1 MNITYMKKLTTIYF
15 LLSVFISFSVKAQET
30 KKPIIKDTITDMG
43 VAVAPAMVK
52 FTTIPGY
59 SDVKYVTITN
69 DTKKPEKFKIS
80 VSDYEMDN
88 KGAVKQMPANIFNE
102 YGLSKWI
109 TISPSFVELRP
120 GEAKKIAIT
129 LAIPDSA
136 NAYRA
141 GWAMLT
147 IDEMKERQAI
157 TPKNGD
163 GKNMAMGII
172 PTFGFAVYMF
182 QNPPNVK
189 VNKLELTKLKYISN
203 DQSNNNV
210 TSRGTI
216 YASAK
221 NVGDGLGFSKMY
233 IELTNIN
240 NGYKTKLSSKQF
252 TIFPKMERN
261 FEFQLPGE
269 LPSGKYIGSVVLD
282 FGSDE
287 SLDAAEIEFEITPL
301 NPLKK

>member
-1 MNITYMKKLTTIYF
+1 MRRVSLIFSLVS
-15 LLSVFISFSVKAQET
+15 LLWGINVQAQENT
-30 KKPIIKDTITDMG
+30 KPIIKDSITDMG

-52 FTTIPGY
+52 FNTIPGY

-80 VSDYEMDN
+80 IADYDMSDR
-88 KGAVKQMPANIFNE
+88 GSVKQLPANIFHE
-102 YGLSKWI
+102 YGISKWI
-109 TISPSFVELRP
+109 TISPSFVELKA

-129 LAIPDSA
+129 LSVPDSA
-136 NAYRA
+136 SAYRA
-141 GWAMLT
+141 GWAMLI

-157 TPKNGD
+157 TPKSAD
-163 GKNMAMGII
+163 GKTMAMGII

-189 VNKLELTKLKYISN
+189 VNKLELTKLKYVSN
-203 DQSNNNV
+203 DQSNPNV

-216 YASAK
+216 HASAR

-261 FEFQLPGE
+261 FDFPLPGE
-269 LPSGKYIGSVVLD
+269 LPPGKYIGSVILD

-287 SLDAAEIEFEITPL
+287 TLDAAEIEFEITPT
-301 NPLKK
+301 NQPKK

>member
-1 MNITYMKKLTTIYF
+1 MRKAFTILGIVGLLFSTNIT
-15 LLSVFISFSVKAQET
+15 AQENS
-30 KKPIIKDTITDMG
+30 KPIIKDTITDMG

-52 FTTIPGY
+52 FNTIPGY

-69 DTKKPEKFKIS
+69 DTKKIEKFKIS
-80 VSDYEMDN
+80 IADYDMNDR
-88 KGAVKQMPANIFNE
+88 GSVKQLPTNIFHE

-109 TISPSFVELRP
+109 SISPSFIELKP
-120 GEAKKIAIT
+120 GEAKKVAIT
-129 LAIPDSA
+129 LSVPDSS

-141 GWAMLT
+141 GWAMLV

-157 TPKNGD
+157 TPKNSD

-189 VNKLELTKLKYISN
+189 VNKLELTKLKYVSN
-203 DQSNNNV
+203 DQSNANI

-216 YASAK
+216 HASAK

-261 FEFQLPGE
+261 FDFPLPGE
-269 LPSGKYIGSVVLD
+269 LPPGKYIGSVILD

-287 SLDAAEIEFEITPL
+287 TLDAAEIEFEIIAS
-301 NPLKK
+301 NPPKK

>member
-1 MNITYMKKLTTIYF
+1 MRKLITV
-15 LLSVFISFSVKAQET
+15 LSLSGFFFSINLAAQENT
-30 KKPIIKDTITDMG
+30 KSIIKDTITDMG

-52 FTTIPGY
+52 FNTIPGY
-59 SDVKYVTITN
+59 SDIKYVTITN
-69 DTKKPEKFKIS
+69 DTKKTEKFKIS
-80 VSDYEMDN
+80 IADYDMND
-88 KGAVKQMPANIFNE
+88 KGSVKQLPTNIFHE

-109 TISPSFVELRP
+109 SVSPSFVELKP
-120 GEAKKIAIT
+120 GEAKKVAIT
-129 LAIPDSA
+129 LSVPDST

-141 GWAMLT
+141 GWAMLI

-157 TPKNGD
+157 TPKSAD
-163 GKNMAMGII
+163 GKTMAMGII

-189 VNKLELTKLKYISN
+189 VNKLELTKLKYVSN
-203 DQSNNNV
+203 DQSNINV

-216 YASAK
+216 HASAR
-221 NVGDGLGFSKMY
+221 NIGDGLGFSKMY

-261 FEFQLPGE
+261 FDFPLPGE
-269 LPSGKYIGSVVLD
+269 LPPGKYIGSVILD

-287 SLDAAEIEFEITPL
+287 TLDAAEIEFEITPM
-301 NPLKK
+301 NPPKK

>member
-1 MNITYMKKLTTIYF
+1 MRKIITI
-15 LLSVFISFSVKAQET
+15 LSLSSFFFSINVIAQENA
-30 KKPIIKDTITDMG
+30 KSIIKDTITDLG

-52 FTTIPGY
+52 FNTIPGY
-59 SDVKYVTITN
+59 SDIKYVTITN
-69 DTKKPEKFKIS
+69 DTKKTEKFKIS
-80 VSDYEMDN
+80 IADYDMND
-88 KGAVKQMPANIFNE
+88 KGSVKQLPNNIFHE

-109 TISPSFVELRP
+109 SVSPSFVELKP
-120 GEAKKIAIT
+120 GEAKKVAIT
-129 LAIPDSA
+129 LSVPDSA

-141 GWAMLT
+141 GWAMLI

-157 TPKNGD
+157 TPKTSD
-163 GKNMAMGII
+163 GKSMAMGII

-189 VNKLELTKLKYISN
+189 VNKLELTKLKYVSN
-203 DQSNNNV
+203 DQSNVNV

-216 YASAK
+216 HASAK

-261 FEFQLPGE
+261 FDFPLPGE
-269 LPSGKYIGSVVLD
+269 LPPGKYIGSVILD

-287 SLDAAEIEFEITPL
+287 TLDAAEIEFEITPM
-301 NPLKK
+301 NPPKK

>member
-1 MNITYMKKLTTIYF
+1 MKKLITSLSIASI
-15 LLSVFISFSVKAQET
+15 LLCFNLSAQET
-30 KKPIIKDTITDMG
+30 NKTIIKDTITDMG

-52 FTTIPGY
+52 FNTIPGY
-59 SDVKYVTITN
+59 SNVKYVTVTN

-80 VSDYEMDN
+80 IADYDMND
-88 KGAVKQMPANIFNE
+88 KGSVKQLPTNIFHE
-102 YGLSKWI
+102 YGISKWI
-109 TISPSFVELRP
+109 TVSPSFIELKP
-120 GEAKKIAIT
+120 GEAKKIEIT
-129 LAIPDSA
+129 LSVPDSA
-136 NAYRA
+136 TAYRA
-141 GWAMLT
+141 GWAMLI
-147 IDEMKERQAI
+147 IDEMKERKSI
-157 TPKNGD
+157 TPKNAD

-189 VNKLELTKLKYISN
+189 VNKLELTKLKYTSN
-203 DQSNNNV
+203 DQSDPNI

-216 YASAK
+216 HAAAK
-221 NVGDGLGFSKMY
+221 NIGDGLGFSKMY

-261 FEFQLPGE
+261 FDFPLPGE
-269 LPSGKYIGSVVLD
+269 LPPGKYIGSVILD

-287 SLDAAEIEFEITPL
+287 SLDAAEIEFEITPM
-301 NPLKK
+301 NPPKK

>member
-1 MNITYMKKLTTIYF
+1 MRKLS
-15 LLSVFISFSVKAQET
+15 LVLSLISLFSVAKTQAQEYT
-30 KKPIIKDTITDMG
+30 KPIVKDTITDMG

-52 FTTIPGY
+52 FNTIPGF

-69 DTKKPEKFKIS
+69 DTKKTEKFKIS
-80 VSDYEMDN
+80 IADYDMND
-88 KGAVKQMPANIFNE
+88 KGSVKQLPTNIFHE

-109 TISPSFVELRP
+109 TISPSFVELKP
-120 GEAKKIAIT
+120 GEARKIEIT
-129 LAIPDSA
+129 LSVPDSA
-136 NAYRA
+136 SAYRA
-141 GWAMLT
+141 GWAMLI

-157 TPKNGD
+157 TPKSAD
-163 GKNMAMGII
+163 GKTMAMGII
-172 PTFGFAVYMF
+172 PTFGFAVFMF

-203 DQSNNNV
+203 DQSNPNV

-261 FEFQLPGE
+261 FDFALPGE
-269 LPSGKYIGSVVLD
+269 LPSGKYIGSVILD

-287 SLDAAEIEFEITPL
+287 TLDAAEIEFEITPT

>member
-1 MNITYMKKLTTIYF
+1 MKKLTIIYC
-15 LLSVFISFSVKAQET
+15 LLSIIFSFNVKAQET
-30 KKPIIKDTITDMG
+30 PKPTIKDSITDMG

-80 VSDYEMDN
+80 VADYEMND
-88 KGAVKQMPANIFNE
+88 KGSVKQMPTNIFHE

-129 LAIPDSA
+129 LSVPDSA

-157 TPKNGD
+157 APKNAD

-172 PTFGFAVYMF
+172 PTFGFAIYMF

-189 VNKLELTKLKYISN
+189 VNKLELTKLKYVSN

-301 NPLKK
+301 NPPKK